1 MLDRN
6 SSAVVYSFA
15 ALAPRQ
21 SNAPTMIES
30 HNNIPFCQI
39 GWWEIRAVRFDTLWD
54 RVSGRSASAPP
65 GAASG
70 RSRPQKRGLP
80 RLEDIRDW
88 HDHTKFIEVNMIDA
102 VQPPGWSRRTAGKGV
117 LCSAPL
123 IRNGGEPAPELQ
135 SI

>member
-1 MLDRN
+1 
-6 SSAVVYSFA
+6 
-15 ALAPRQ
+15 
-21 SNAPTMIES
+21 MIES

-39 GWWEIRAVRFDTLWD
+39 GDEKFAPLGSIPLWD

-88 HDHTKFIEVNMIDA
+88 HDHTKLIEVSMIDA